1 MAQRKSQPFGYGS
14 DIVAIGLAA
23 GEGRRSRP
31 LTLKAKGYLRS
42 KGAIR
47 LLGQRLM
54 DWIVKALVGEGIY
67 HYIMVT
73 KGKENRYQV
82 KRLLGYGDSLG
93 IQVRYSHTRFDKLDR
108 GSADATL
115 LNMEHFN
122 VLPATLVFP
131 TDSILDVDVS
141 GLLEQHTER
150 RSVAT
155 VLTFNVP
162 AQEAIDKYGVIVT
175 DAEGRV
181 TEFVEKPNQEQADR
195 IIERTGSEVFLTNAG
210 FYMLDAAACREVA
223 QCSEIRRMR
232 ERSLDFG
239 KDFLPWLVQND
250 YPVHTRP
257 IGMVGDLGNIPAYLD
272 TMLRVL
278 RGEFPKA
285 DAHLGY
291 CYSRDRRIWIEPET
305 LGSVDEWSGRTLEER
320 IDSGEITIGSHV
332 RIGKYV
338 HIASGAHLDE
348 CNIDDECEIYADA
361 RIVRSSIGEGSIIGP
376 AAEIEDCVCGVMAEI
391 QSSKSS
397 PTYLSGFTAIGD
409 EATVRAGVMLQD
421 GVTVYPRVKVP
432 RGCYCPPGAELTSA
446 DDVMEWL

>member
-1 MAQRKSQPFGYGS
+1 VAQRKSQPFGYGS
-14 DIVAIGLAA
+14 DVVGIGLAA

-54 DWIVKALVGEGIY
+54 DWIIKTLVGEGVY

-82 KRLLGYGDSLG
+82 KRLLGYGESLG

-115 LNMEHFN
+115 LNMEQFD
-122 VLPATLVFP
+122 VRTPTFVFP
-131 TDSILDVDVS
+131 TDSILEVDVP
-141 GLLEQHTER
+141 GLLEQHESR
-150 RSVAT
+150 ESIAT
-155 VLTFNVP
+155 ILTFDVR
-162 AQEAIDKYGVIVT
+162 AEDAIGKYGVIVT
-175 DAEGRV
+175 DDDGRV
-181 TEFVEKPNQEQADR
+181 TEFVEKPSAEEAEGLIQ
-195 IIERTGSEVFLTNAG
+195 RTGSDVFLTNAG
-210 FYMLDAAACREVA
+210 FYMLDAEACREVA
-223 QCSEIRRMR
+223 GCSEIRRMR

-239 KDFLPWLVQND
+239 KDFLPWLAHNG
-250 YPVHTRP
+250 YAIHTRP
-257 IGMVGDLGNIPAYLD
+257 IGKVGDLGNIPAYLE

-285 DAHLGY
+285 DAQLGY

-305 LGSVDEWSGRTLEER
+305 LGAVDEWTGKTLEER
-320 IDSGEITIGSHV
+320 IESGEVTLGRHV

-338 HIASGAHLDE
+338 QIASGVHLDE
-348 CNIDDECEIYADA
+348 CNVDDECEVYADA
-361 RIVRSSIGEGSIIGP
+361 RISRSSIGEGSIIGP
-376 AAEIEDCVCGVMAEI
+376 AAEIEDCVCGVMADV

-397 PTYLSGFTAIGD
+397 PTHLSGYSAIGD
-409 EATVRAGVMLQD
+409 EAVVRAGVMLQD
-421 GVTVYPRVKVP
+421 GVMVYPRVKVP
-432 RGCYCPPGAELTSA
+432 RGCYCPPGAELTTS